1 MALGVSKKEFQQ
13 LDEFPKLTQE
23 IVKLAGTFVQRVQAN
38 LDAMGKISTG
48 AISDGIAVGEVE
60 QDGSS
65 LKISVGYPEGA
76 PASVYWDFVNKGVRG
91 AESGQPSQSP
101 YAFKE
106 SKSKGSKNPLAKFS
120 PPPVMVEAIY
130 GWMQTNRIAA
140 RKETQTRNL
149 SSLQRKRARITQIS
163 QDSANRDLA
172 YLIARSIKRRG
183 LPYTGY
189 VDKAVE
195 ETFGPDAIAKVAE
208 ALGVDVTVA
217 ITEANTSPRP

>member
-23 IVKLAGTFVQRVQAN
+23 IVRLAGTFLQRVQAN

-76 PASVYWDFVNKGVRG
+76 PASVYWDFVNKGVKG
-91 AESGQPSQSP
+91 IISGQPANSP
-101 YAFKE
+101 YSFRSLSA
-106 SKSKGSKNPLAKFS
+106 
-120 PPPVMVEAIY
+120 PPVMVDAIY

-149 SSLQRKRARITQIS
+149 SALQSKRARLSQIS
-163 QDSANRDLA
+163 QEDANRDLA